1 MPAVQLILPA
11 AAPPD
16 KGEFEAARLTGKQ
29 LSIYL
34 FFLSPH
40 YAQRMARQS
49 FLENAGRFTAGRTEP
64 ISGLCSEGKAHTE
77 QGLLI

>member
-16 KGEFEAARLTGKQ
+16 KGEFEAERLTGKQ

-34 FFLSPH
+34 FFNPLITHREWQDRAFLKMQVNSQQ
-40 YAQRMARQS
+40 AGQNQSLDCALGARHIWS
-49 FLENAGRFTAGRTEP
+49 RD
-64 ISGLCSEGKAHTE
+64 C
-77 QGLLI
+77 

>member
-34 FFLSPH
+34 FFIPSLCTENGKTELS
-40 YAQRMARQS
+40 
-49 FLENAGRFTAGRTEP
+49 
-64 ISGLCSEGKAHTE
+64 GKCR
-77 QGLLI
+77 

>member
-34 FFLSPH
+34 FFYPLIMHREWQDRAFWKMQVDSQQ
-40 YAQRMARQS
+40 AGQNQSLDCALGAR
-49 FLENAGRFTAGRTEP
+49 
-64 ISGLCSEGKAHTE
+64 HTRNRDC
-77 QGLLI
+77 